1 VLLFA
6 CASKRGE
13 FNHLNILK
21 RRQLMTVK
29 FKNSE
34 TIEEV
39 VVSTVST
46 LLVLAVPM
54 LIILASV

>member
-1 VLLFA
+1 
-6 CASKRGE
+6 
-13 FNHLNILK
+13 
-21 RRQLMTVK
+21 VK

>member
-1 VLLFA
+1 
-6 CASKRGE
+6 
-13 FNHLNILK
+13 
-21 RRQLMTVK
+21 MTVK
-29 FKNSE
+29 FENSE

>member
-1 VLLFA
+1 
-6 CASKRGE
+6 
-13 FNHLNILK
+13 
-21 RRQLMTVK
+21 MTVI

-39 VVSTVST
+39 VVSTVSA

>member
-1 VLLFA
+1 MLLYA
-6 CASKRGE
+6 RASKRGVV
-13 FNHLNILK
+13 NNLNILK

-39 VVSTVST
+39 VVSTIST

>member
-1 VLLFA
+1 
-6 CASKRGE
+6 
-13 FNHLNILK
+13 
-21 RRQLMTVK
+21 MTVK
-29 FKNSE
+29 IKNSE

>member
-1 VLLFA
+1 VLPFA
-6 CASKRGE
+6 CASKRGAV
-13 FNHLNILK
+13 NHLNNLK

>member
-1 VLLFA
+1 
-6 CASKRGE
+6 
-13 FNHLNILK
+13 
-21 RRQLMTVK
+21 MTVK

-34 TIEEV
+34 TIEEA